1 MITLHMLDMSN
12 PTGFDASAA
21 QAAGIWGIAGY
32 IGGDTPHVWTAEEWQ
47 QYVVNPGMRCVFLIY
62 VPPQN
67 RAAYSTQA
75 GIAWAQ
81 EAMQAAQVAYDAG
94 VPKTAA
100 LILDIEANMESFGS
114 DAACQAWTTYLQ
126 SQHVPQGVYGPR
138 SAFLRWPAVPEVA
151 WVAQWPGT
159 YGPGDW
165 PNVAT
170 PAQGLASV
178 EAWQFEGGTNLFGVS
193 ADRSVV
199 TYTQMNELP
208 PRITVSTVEPAPAP
222 SEPAQSGIPSA
233 RVSQALQS
241 LQTALSDAQQAL
253 NDVVNEL
260 QL

>member
-1 MITLHMLDMSN
+1 VINLHMLDMSN
-12 PTGFDASAA
+12 PTGFDAEAA

-47 QYVVNPGMRCVFLIY
+47 QYVVNPGMRCVFLIF
-62 VPPQN
+62 VPPQD
-67 RAAYSTQA
+67 RTAYSTQA
-75 GIAWAQ
+75 GIEWAK
-81 EAMQAAQVAYDAG
+81 EAIQAAQLAYDAG
-94 VPKTAA
+94 VPKTEAI
-100 LILDIEANMESFGS
+100 ILDIEASMESSGS

-138 SAFLRWPAVPEVA
+138 SSFLRWPAVPEVA

-170 PAQGLASV
+170 PAQGLAPV
-178 EAWQFEGGTNLFGVS
+178 EAWQFQGGTNLFGVS

-199 TYTQMNELP
+199 TYTQLDQLP
-208 PRITVSTVEPAPAP
+208 PRITVPTVEPSPAP
-222 SEPAQSGIPSA
+222 VPSGIPSA
-233 RVSQALQS
+233 RVAQALQNI
-241 LQTALSDAQQAL
+241 QHALSDAQQAL
-253 NDVVNEL
+253 SDVVNEL